1 MNQVLRD
8 SWHVILR
15 LQGGAMSFLR
25 EPNAEP
31 IVGYRLIAP
40 LGSGGFGEVWKCEA
54 PGGIFKA
61 MKFVFGNLNSLDV
74 DGARAEQELHA
85 LNRIREVRHPFVLS
99 LDRIEVVEGE
109 LVIVMELADRSLYD
123 TYQDC
128 LAAGLVGIPRD
139 ALLRYIRD
147 AAEALDHMN
156 EKHNLQHLD
165 IKPRNLFL
173 VSDRVKVADFGLVK
187 HLERSG
193 VSGLGGVTPLYAP
206 PETFSGNIS
215 GRSDQYSLAIVY
227 QELLT
232 GQRPFNGKNPRAL
245 AQQHLH
251 EEPDL
256 RALPQAERA
265 ILGRALA
272 KDPAKRFPNCLAF
285 LRALY
290 TANLQ
295 TKPEVILEDSNDGR
309 PKSLSDTMENI
320 ALEQL
325 PDDRLVPVD
334 LGSAALEALVHST
347 ASRGV
352 ESGNADSHAPEDA
365 SVSRMGVTFPQPTT
379 GALRPTLLIGVG
391 SFGRR
396 ALLELRCRL
405 IDRFGDFDRLP
416 LLRFLYIDTD
426 PEAVKAA
433 VRGQHDVAL
442 RSTEVYHLALQPV
455 SHYRRRHLDQLNDW
469 LPREK
474 LFALPRSLK
483 TQGSRALGRLAFT
496 DNYLRLLARLRRE
509 LLTACH
515 PDTIYTT
522 VSETGLALRDN
533 VPRTYV
539 IGCASGGGS
548 GYLADLGFTLR
559 RMLHQ
564 MQQSGAPLTGFLF
577 CGAPED
583 PATPRDEQANL
594 YATLMELNHFS
605 DPAITFTAQYGAD
618 GPRLKEEG
626 EPFDSLYLLTQ
637 RYRTPE
643 CRRDALAH
651 LGSYLYHELTTPL
664 GLRLDRARS
673 RDGKKGSATY
683 SVALGGRGFRSL
695 GTYGIWFPR
704 GLLLRLAARGACV
717 RLLAEWE
724 AAAQDGRSATML
736 GSGLAR
742 EVETATAHILADA
755 ELQPEALAA
764 RIGELSY
771 THLDGTPR
779 EVLTHLLSGIE
790 EQVTQSVAQDDPAGW
805 ARQALSRVQDW
816 LGGGLPPP
824 GVTTMQQRKSRLTR
838 ALEAAALKLAEE
850 WEHRFSGVITG
861 LLEQPGLRLAAGE
874 TGLQRFMAYC
884 EEAASAQSAR
894 CQQQAARSQQAQDA
908 LQQALTGCIEGAGSF
923 SWFGTRSRRTLR
935 SFVDHLAAFA
945 RQCLAEDT
953 SAAVL
958 QFYASLRG
966 RLADRLRD
974 LTFCRQRLRHLRQ
987 SLEHLYPCDG
997 DEVSEHSE
1005 AAPGQGRKAAAPL
1018 YWAPSASRAMA
1029 LDVATTSGPT
1039 PIVTTESFWESIR
1052 ETETMRVVLPPET
1065 RDLDEA
1071 ARRFLQTLTPENW
1084 AQLEQAFQDHV
1095 LAPRGGLNHACTST
1109 TDLDRHL
1116 LAPLLSKAMA
1126 CLSAL
1131 LPITDVA
1138 ELEFAHEGDPAARIR
1153 SYHDHATPLLTPVAA
1168 HATQT
1173 ASVQDESSRSAVA
1186 VSAPTA
1192 GRDVQA
1198 NPGKPD
1204 RRDHC
1209 YLLLPAGDAGKH
1221 LGEVAQKALPDVQT
1235 VNAPGQ
1241 SDLMFC
1247 REQEGL
1253 QLHDLESLLGACRP
1267 AYREASTLPP
1277 CSPHS
1282 RFDILDWIPLDP

>member
-1 MNQVLRD
+1 
-8 SWHVILR
+8 
-15 LQGGAMSFLR
+15 MSFLR
-25 EPNAEP
+25 EANAEP
-31 IVGYRLIAP
+31 IVGYRLIEP

-61 MKFVFGNLNSLDV
+61 IKFVFGNLNSLDV

-109 LVIVMELADRSLYD
+109 LVIVMELADRSLHD
-123 TYQDC
+123 AFQDC

-139 ALLRYIRD
+139 GLLRYIRD

-173 VSDRVKVADFGLVK
+173 ISDRVKVADFGLVK

-193 VSGLGGVTPLYAP
+193 VSGLGGVTPLYAA
-206 PETFSGNIS
+206 PETFGGNIS
-215 GRSDQYSLAIVY
+215 TRSDQYSLAIVY

-256 RALPQAERA
+256 RALPQPERP
-265 ILGRALA
+265 ILARALA

-290 TANLQ
+290 TANMP
-295 TKPEVILEDSNDGR
+295 TKAEVILEENDSDR
-309 PKSLSDTMENI
+309 PKTLSDTLENI

-325 PDDRLVPVD
+325 PGDRLIPVD
-334 LGSAALEALVHST
+334 LGELGPEVWGDLPSPG
-347 ASRGV
+347 R
-352 ESGNADSHAPEDA
+352 ADSPKPQPRAPEEPA
-365 SVSRMGVTFPQPTT
+365 ISQMGMTIPQPQT
-379 GALRPTLLIGVG
+379 GALRPTLVIGVG

-405 IDRFGDFDRLP
+405 IDRFGELDRLP

-433 VRGQHDVAL
+433 VRGHQDVAL
-442 RSTEVYHLALQPV
+442 RTHEVYHLALQPV

-496 DNYLRLLARLRRE
+496 DNYLRLLTRLRRDI
-509 LLTACH
+509 LTACH
-515 PDTIYTT
+515 PDTIYAT
-522 VSETGLALRDN
+522 VSETGLALRDSI
-533 VPRTYV
+533 PRTYV

-559 RMLHQ
+559 RLLYQ
-564 MQQSGAPLTGFLF
+564 MQQAGAPVTSFLF

-605 DPAITFTAQYGAD
+605 DPAISFTAQYGTD
-618 GPRLKEEG
+618 GPRLTEKG
-626 EPFDSLYLLTQ
+626 LPFDSIYLLTQ
-637 RYRTPE
+637 KYRTPE

-664 GLRLDRARS
+664 GLRLDRARLQ
-673 RDGKKGSATY
+673 SAKNGAPAY
-683 SVALGGRGFRSL
+683 SIALGGGGFRSL
-695 GTYGIWFPR
+695 GTYGVWFPR
-704 GLLLRLAARGACV
+704 GLILRLAARGACV
-717 RLLAEWE
+717 RILSGWE
-724 AAAQDGRSATML
+724 ATPAGPTPAAL
-736 GSGLAR
+736 GPALAA
-742 EVETATAHILADA
+742 ELETATTRILADA

-764 RIGELSY
+764 RIAELTR
-771 THLDGTPR
+771 THLDGMPR
-779 EVLTHLLSGIE
+779 EVLTNLLAGIE
-790 EQVTQSVAQDDPAGW
+790 EQATQSIAQDDPAGW

-838 ALEAAALKLAEE
+838 ALEVAALKLAEE
-850 WEHRFSGVITG
+850 WEHRFSSVVTG
-861 LLEQPGLRLAAGE
+861 LLEQPGPRLGVGE
-874 TGLQRFMAYC
+874 MAVQRFMAYC
-884 EEAASAQSAR
+884 DEAAAGQSTR
-894 CQQQAARSQQAQDA
+894 CQQQATRSQQAQDDLQRA
-908 LQQALTGCIEGAGSF
+908 LRGCIEGAGNY
-923 SWFGTRSRRTLR
+923 SWFGSRSRRTLR
-935 SFVDHLAAFA
+935 GFVDHLAAFA

-953 SAAVL
+953 FAAVL

-987 SLEHLYPCDG
+987 SLEHLYPSDVGNDEAAQCDG
-997 DEVSEHSE
+997 
-1005 AAPGQGRKAAAPL
+1005 AQGQGRKASAPL
-1018 YWAPSASRAMA
+1018 YWAPSASRAMP
-1029 LDVATTSGPT
+1029 LDVGTTAGPT
-1039 PIVTTESFWESIR
+1039 PLLTTESFWDSIR
-1052 ETETMRVVLPPET
+1052 ETRTMRVVLPPET
-1065 RDLDEA
+1065 QDLEEA
-1071 ARRFLQTLTPENW
+1071 ARRFLQTLTADQW
-1084 AQLEQAFQDHV
+1084 MQLEQAFQDHV
-1095 LAPRGGLNHACTST
+1095 LAPRGGLNQACSST

-1116 LAPLLSKAMA
+1116 LAPLLSKAVA
-1126 CLSAL
+1126 SLSAL

-1138 ELEFAHEGDPAARIR
+1138 EVELAQEGDPVARIR
-1153 SYHDHATPLLTPVAA
+1153 SYNHFATPLMTPVAVPA
-1168 HATQT
+1168 
-1173 ASVQDESSRSAVA
+1173 ASQAARSEAGNRSAVA
-1186 VSAPTA
+1186 VSPPG
-1192 GRDVQA
+1192 GRDEA
-1198 NPGKPD
+1198 TKD
-1204 RRDHC
+1204 SRDHSF
-1209 YLLLPAGDAGKH
+1209 LLVPAGESGKR
-1221 LGEVAQKALPDVQT
+1221 LGEVAQQT
-1235 VNAPGQ
+1235 LAGLQMVNAAGQ
-1241 SDLMFC
+1241 ADLMFC

-1253 QLHDLESLLGACRP
+1253 QLHDLEALLAACRS
-1267 AYREASTLPP
+1267 AYRETSTLPTS
-1277 CSPHS
+1277 SPHS